1 MLSLKEIY
9 IKSHGWEESAL
20 KRMVNFED
28 ELIVAEFM
36 QLWQKQ
42 KIDFLYNFFI
52 DNGNSNYKN
61 NLYNCGRIDEILVK
75 KYHSRLLD
83 AGMENISYVL
93 LSDNLDIINRYA
105 HLGHSEYAWM
115 VEHGHSTLAYAVQ
128 QSIIE
133 NWEKV
138 QWCLDI
144 MARKNQKLNKVLAP
158 DRLYLEALMDMNKGK
173 IEEALILLLKDHK
186 KRNKYTGIAQDYI
199 SVPALGYAKLAWL
212 KGIEVEVNHPLI
224 PKELLPYRP
233 LPKYD
238 DKYDFLK

>member
-1 MLSLKEIY
+1 MLALKEIY
-9 IKSHGWEESAL
+9 IQSHDWEENAL

-52 DNGNSNYKN
+52 DKDTSNFKNS
-61 NLYNCGRIDEILVK
+61 LYNCARIDEILVK

-93 LSDNLDIINRYA
+93 LSDNLDIIIGYA
-105 HLGHSEYAWM
+105 RLGHSEYAWM
-115 VEHGHSTLAYAVQ
+115 VEHGHSTLAFAVQ

-138 QWCLDI
+138 Q
-144 MARKNQKLNKVLAP
+144 
-158 DRLYLEALMDMNKGK
+158 
-173 IEEALILLLKDHK
+173 
-186 KRNKYTGIAQDYI
+186 
-199 SVPALGYAKLAWL
+199 
-212 KGIEVEVNHPLI
+212 
-224 PKELLPYRP
+224 
-233 LPKYD
+233 
-238 DKYDFLK
+238 